1 MDREK
6 LLKANKLETDI
17 IKYSQIVDEIED
29 LILNLK
35 SNSINKLTIE
45 GRTQTSG
52 YDKLIKI
59 KLTREYSKFINAF
72 LIEYKRYY
80 MTEIINL
87 EKEFKKL

>member
-17 IKYSQIVDEIED
+17 IRYSQIVDEIED